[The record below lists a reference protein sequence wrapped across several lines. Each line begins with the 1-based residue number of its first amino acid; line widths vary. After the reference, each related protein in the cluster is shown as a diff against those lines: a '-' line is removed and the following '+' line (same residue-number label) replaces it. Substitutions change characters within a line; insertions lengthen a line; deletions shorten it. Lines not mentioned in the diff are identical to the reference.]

1 MWSGSKTPYLKQS
14 IALTLLICTT
24 ACGNSS
30 GSSANPDSNNSS
42 SAGSGY
48 EVVTVTKPENLAQYR
63 DWYKNGMT
71 PASVSR
77 K

>member
-30 GSSANPDSNNSS
+30 GSSANPDGNNSG

-48 EVVTVTKPENLAQYR
+48 EVVTVTKPENLRSIATGI
-63 DWYKNGMT
+63 KMATT
-71 PASVSR
+71 PVSVSR